1 MKKVAV
7 VAMTA
12 AMTVAMGCLAYA
24 GDGSTY
30 KVVGAEGL
38 VGESWEPAATT
49 DSTEPGAPGEM
60 GLMTELSDNP
70 DVYSVSFDIA
80 TPDDGEGDTQNDDAE
95 IPVGYEFKIL
105 KDADD
110 FAWTYQ
116 CCLGN
121 PSVAWGDNQTQFKLP
136 AETTGKVTV
145 YLDSTTGA
153 VVIADA
159 DDNAI
164 DYVVRWKSRDE
175 DPWDFTAATKSAIE
189 ASVNPT
195 TNIQNTDCQDVEAIN
210 AALAEKVGVTLSAST
225 SDDSEDAGEDTTTI
239 AEDNKEDTS
248 TTAATTTT
256 KAVEEEESSNT
267 GVVVVVVIVV
277 IVIIAA
283 VAIVMNKKKN

>member
-80 TPDDGEGDTQNDDAE
+80 AADDGEGDTKNDDAE
-95 IPVGYEFKIL
+95 VPVGYEFKIL

-136 AETTGKVTV
+136 ADTTGKVTV

-153 VVIADA
+153 VVIADE
-159 DDNAI
+159 DNNGL

-195 TNIQNTDCQDVEAIN
+195 TNIQNSDCQDVEAIN
-210 AALAEKVGVTLSAST
+210 AALAEKVGVTLSGAS
-225 SDDSEDAGEDTTTI
+225 SEDGEDTTTI
-239 AEDNKEDTS
+239 AEDTKEDT
-248 TTAATTTT
+248 TTASSTTTT
-256 KAVEEEESSNT
+256 KAAEEEESSNT
-267 GVVVVVVIVV
+267 GVIVVVVIVV
-277 IVIIAA
+277 VVLIAA